1 MSLMSSPPFSR
12 KERINHDLL
21 ELIRKDREGER
32 IEQNLVKGVIQSL
45 RTPLTTFISF
55 QYF

>member
-1 MSLMSSPPFSR
+1 MSSPPFSR